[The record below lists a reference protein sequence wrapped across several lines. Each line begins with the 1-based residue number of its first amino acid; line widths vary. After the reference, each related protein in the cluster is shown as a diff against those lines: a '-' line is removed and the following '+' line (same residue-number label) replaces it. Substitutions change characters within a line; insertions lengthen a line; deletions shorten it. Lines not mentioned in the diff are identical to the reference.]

1 VTRSCSSGVNSHE
14 LDPLPTALVIMAR
27 IRFQGFSMII
37 RGYGRDSIRM
47 PSVAADRALTSC
59 TRPLALKFHQGRS
72 SGRISAGR
80 QFCVHSKH
88 LVVFP
93 SRLGHPVL
101 PLKGD
106 VNMSNHFTGLSLGAP
121 LGDFRLDLCD
131 LYAFQSPSDPSR
143 TVIILNAN
151 PEADAL
157 HPDAIYRVNID
168 TDGDYLA
175 DIAISYLFAPPNNG
189 SQTFSALIARGE
201 EARSEEAVG
210 TKVVDNAPVSF
221 GDTPEFVTAG
231 DYKFFAGSRSDAFFF
246 DFPGLNNIFDLSN
259 GNNFTTPRLFAQ
271 SPWTGA
277 DSGIEANVFST
288 VLELPTS
295 EFGPDPT
302 IRIWGR
308 CSLRRD
314 GRLLHVDRAGHPSMS
329 SFFNRDET
337 KEEWNASEPVH
348 DRERW
353 LDPFVQYLGHIG
365 NYTPDEAVAA
375 IDAEGLLPDV
385 LTFDPSKPAQYPN
398 GRNFSDDV
406 IYQRLAFLSKGNVPS
421 PGLQPHTDLLGEFP
435 YLGNPHP
442 SDH

>member
-1 VTRSCSSGVNSHE
+1 
-14 LDPLPTALVIMAR
+14 
-27 IRFQGFSMII
+27 
-37 RGYGRDSIRM
+37 
-47 PSVAADRALTSC
+47 
-59 TRPLALKFHQGRS
+59 
-72 SGRISAGR
+72 
-80 QFCVHSKH
+80 
-88 LVVFP
+88 
-93 SRLGHPVL
+93 
-101 PLKGD
+101 LKGD

-157 HPDAIYRVNID
+157 HPDAISRVNID

-210 TKVVDNAPVSF
+210 TKAVDNATVSF
-221 GDTPEFVTAG
+221 GDSPEFVTAG
-231 DYKFFAGSRSDAFFF
+231 DYRFFAGSRSDAFFF

-314 GRLLHVDRAGHPSMS
+314 GKLLHVDRAGHPSMS

-365 NYTPDEAVAA
+365 NYTPDEAIAA

-406 IYQRLAFLSKGNVPS
+406 IYHRLAFLSKGNVPS
-421 PGLQPHTDLLGEFP
+421 PGLQPHTDLLSEFP

-442 SDH
+442 TDH

>member
-1 VTRSCSSGVNSHE
+1 
-14 LDPLPTALVIMAR
+14 
-27 IRFQGFSMII
+27 
-37 RGYGRDSIRM
+37 
-47 PSVAADRALTSC
+47 
-59 TRPLALKFHQGRS
+59 
-72 SGRISAGR
+72 
-80 QFCVHSKH
+80 
-88 LVVFP
+88 
-93 SRLGHPVL
+93 
-101 PLKGD
+101 
-106 VNMSNHFTGLSLGAP
+106 MSNHFTGLSLGAP

-131 LYAFQSPSDPSR
+131 LYAFQSPSDPTR

-175 DIAISYLFAPPNNG
+175 DIAISYVFAPPNNG

-201 EARSEEAVG
+201 EARSDEAVG
-210 TKVVDNAPVSF
+210 TKVVDNATVSF
-221 GDTPEFVTAG
+221 GDTPELVTAG
-231 DYKFFAGSRSDAFFF
+231 DYTFFAGSRSDAFFF
-246 DFPGLNNIFDLSN
+246 DFPGLNNIFDLSD

-302 IRIWGR
+302 IRVWGR
-308 CSLRRD
+308 CSVRRD
-314 GRLLHVDRAGHPSMS
+314 GQLLHVDRAGHPSMS

-337 KEEWNASEPVH
+337 KEEWNASEPIH

-353 LDPFVQYLGHIG
+353 LDPFVQYLGRIG

-406 IYQRLAFLSKGNVPS
+406 IYERLALLSKGNMPF
-421 PGLQPHTDLLGEFP
+421 PGLQPHTDLLSEFP